1 MKNFLFY
8 LFLLSMVSIPYSET
22 VAQDRSAVKQQQ
34 LTKEQMAVIEERY
47 NKGERNA
54 ELIQQYAT
62 VIQRKPVKT
71 QEEFRGKAAKI
82 ENMVQDYFSSLS
94 TADRIK
100 PENMFI
106 YRQYTSSST
115 QPAAQ
120 FLINNK
126 TAFPSEVQVE
136 VEQMINRIIDTD
148 VMNYFSGEKV
158 YNAQHFKLLKKQIR
172 RSGLNKD
179 RKYDTSFRFI
189 EARGKGSV
197 FDYMKFCEK
206 NVGQLNKEQQILVF
220 GHFASQIDM
229 KDIEQR
235 MKAAKFLRGLL
246 PQLDMDVVYQTI
258 SQIVALESQN

>member
-1 MKNFLFY
+1 MFFLAMAIIY
-8 LFLLSMVSIPYSET
+8 QTDIL
-22 VAQDRSAVKQQQ
+22 AQNRSTIRQQ

-54 ELIQQYAT
+54 EIVQQYAM

-71 QEEFRGKAAKI
+71 QEEFKGKTSKI
-82 ENMVQDYFSSLS
+82 EDMVQGYFSSLS

-106 YRQYTSSST
+106 YRQYTSSIS

-120 FLINNK
+120 FLVNNK
-126 TAFPSEVQVE
+126 AAFPSEVRNE
-136 VEQMINRIIDTD
+136 VEQMIIRIFDTD
-148 VMNYFSGEKV
+148 VTNYFSGEKA
-158 YNAQHFKLLKKQIR
+158 YDAQHFKSLKKQIN

-179 RKYDTSFRFI
+179 KKYDIFFRFI
-189 EARGKGSV
+189 EARGKGSIL
-197 FDYMKFCEK
+197 DYMKFCEK

-220 GHFASQIDM
+220 GHFASLIDM

-258 SQIVALESQN
+258 SQIVVLESQN